1 MFQIEITRFWW
12 VLDDGKDDPA
22 DQCLHGHVRVLIG
35 NETLEDDCTV
45 SSTGLLMGT
54 VKYGASGYYF
64 PASSDILD
72 ISLLKTDSVTGL
84 VTEVSHQRLRNFQK
98 FPIQFTVRYDNADIG
113 ENDTCTL
120 IVTLLIDGQVKG
132 QGLTLLTRSRDG
144 FSDADLTLLSV

>member
-1 MFQIEITRFWW
+1 MKRLSFIPVLVLLIVLVSCSTTVGGTSSERFS
-12 VLDDGKDDPA
+12 
-22 DQCLHGHVRVLIG
+22 
-35 NETLEDDCTV
+35 LERTSGSSV

-84 VTEVSHQRLRNFQK
+84 ISEVSHQRLRNFQK

>member
-1 MFQIEITRFWW
+1 MKRFAFLSMTMILLLL
-12 VLDDGKDDPA
+12 VSCASTSG
-22 DQCLHGHVRVLIG
+22 G
-35 NETLEDDCTV
+35 ETTERFSLERTTGTAA

-54 VKYGASGYYF
+54 VRYGASGYYF

-72 ISLLKTDSVTGL
+72 ISLLKTDSITGL

-113 ENDTCTL
+113 ESDICTL

-132 QGLTLLTRSRDG
+132 QGLSLLTRTSGG
-144 FSDADLTLLSV
+144 FSDADLTLLSI